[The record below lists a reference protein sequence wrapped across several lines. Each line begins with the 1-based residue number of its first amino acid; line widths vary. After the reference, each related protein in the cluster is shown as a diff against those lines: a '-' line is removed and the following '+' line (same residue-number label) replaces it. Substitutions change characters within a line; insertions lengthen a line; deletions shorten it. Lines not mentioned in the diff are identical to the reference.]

1 MGDKKKAKKKVRKQ
15 LVREAELEKLRR
27 KKKAKK
33 QMAEEVELENL
44 RATNITL
51 PTRKARLFQPL
62 QQKRKGRVKKLVLAG
77 VFSFVAMVV
86 VLAIVATF
94 GNTSGS
100 TSSPTGSGVR
110 TYPATIDGSFV
121 VNPATLAIQWS
132 VQNNGSQT
140 VKPSC
145 DIEAKDLSGTYR
157 GFDTFDTTNP
167 IPAGSTVHATSNL
180 TITKEGASFATG
192 ISITCTARTSDR
204 TVTTGKSVKVVS
216 VFNPLGA
223 YDSSSGWYWGGTPI
237 VSGVAVNTQMTC
249 METAF
254 DVSKKVIATHKFSGV
269 TLNNNAVTGYGDGQD
284 PTVNATKAI
293 AQAINSVTAKCNL
306 S

>member
-1 MGDKKKAKKKVRKQ
+1 MGA
-15 LVREAELEKLRR
+15 

-33 QMAEEVELENL
+33 QFAKEAELAEL
-44 RATNITL
+44 RAKK
-51 PTRKARLFQPL
+51 KAKKQFAKEAELAELRASSLASDAKPSQFPEL
-62 QQKRKGRVKKLVLAG
+62 SSKNRNGWAKKLVLAG
-77 VFSFVAMVV
+77 VFSLVAMVV

-94 GNTSGS
+94 GSTSGGAN
-100 TSSPTGSGVR
+100 SPSGSGTR
-110 TYPATIDGSFV
+110 TYPASIDGSFV

-145 DIEAKDLSGTYR
+145 VIEAKDLSGTYR
-157 GFDTFDTTNP
+157 GFDTIETTNP

-180 TITKEGASFATG
+180 TITKEGANFATD
-192 ISITCTARTSDR
+192 ISITCTAQTSDK
-204 TVTTGKSVKVVS
+204 TVTTGKSVTVVS
-216 VFNPLGA
+216 VSNPLGA
-223 YDSSSGWYWGGTPI
+223 FDSSSGWYWGGTPI

-249 METAF
+249 IESAF
-254 DVSKKVIATHKFSGV
+254 DASGKVIATHRFSGV

-284 PTVNATKAI
+284 PTVDATKAI
-293 AQAINSVTAKCNL
+293 AQAITSVTAKCTL

>member
-1 MGDKKKAKKKVRKQ
+1 MGAKKKDKKKDKKKEKNKARKQ
-15 LVREAELEKLRR
+15 LAREVELEKLRATSGALDAR
-27 KKKAKK
+27 QARYSQPSLKKGNGWAKK
-33 QMAEEVELENL
+33 LL
-44 RATNITL
+44 
-51 PTRKARLFQPL
+51 
-62 QQKRKGRVKKLVLAG
+62 LAG
-77 VFSFVAMVV
+77 VFSFVAIVV
-86 VLAIVATF
+86 VLAIAATF

-100 TSSPTGSGVR
+100 TSSPTDSSVR

-180 TITKEGASFATG
+180 TITKEGANFATD
-192 ISITCTARTSDR
+192 ISITCTTRTSDR

-223 YDSSSGWYWGGTPI
+223 YDSSSGWYWGGPPI

-249 METAF
+249 IETAL
-254 DVSKKVIATHKFSGV
+254 DVSGKVIATHKFSGV

-293 AQAINSVTAKCNL
+293 ALAIKSVTAKCTL